1 MDSGFVDVDNGIF
14 PRLRRGKA
22 WTDVD
27 MSMTFH
33 LTKKGSWTLS
43 MDTVHGHLSMDKVST
58 ASLQG
63 MDMDT
68 TDRTMDGQLDT
79 CGHHGHGQ
87 PWTDM
92 DGHGR
97 NMTDMDGHNN
107 EPCMACLEGGS
118 SCLKTRL
125 TLLLVLVLR
134 LRL

>member
-58 ASLQG
+58 ASLV
-63 MDMDT
+63 MT
-68 TDRTMDGQLDT
+68 V
-79 CGHHGHGQ
+79 HGHLS
-87 PWTDM
+87 M
-92 DGHGR
+92 DKVSTVSLGLSEWQR
-97 NMTDMDGHNN
+97 CMDQAAAG
-107 EPCMACLEGGS
+107 
-118 SCLKTRL
+118 
-125 TLLLVLVLR
+125 
-134 LRL
+134 